1 MNEESKQY
9 QNIYKELLLKTNAYT
24 REDIPITKQIEQV
37 VKLNY
42 SYFFIILI
50 FILFLLML
58 IPPYGSV
65 LKPPTAVKTPIDLS
79 NDSVPSPSK
88 KDNYYKMYVIL
99 FLFIL
104 ILTVGVGYFKVF
116 VKFEQKKPIVY
127 FM

>member
-58 IPPYGSV
+58 KPPYGSV

-104 ILTVGVGYFKVF
+104 ILIVGVGYFKVF